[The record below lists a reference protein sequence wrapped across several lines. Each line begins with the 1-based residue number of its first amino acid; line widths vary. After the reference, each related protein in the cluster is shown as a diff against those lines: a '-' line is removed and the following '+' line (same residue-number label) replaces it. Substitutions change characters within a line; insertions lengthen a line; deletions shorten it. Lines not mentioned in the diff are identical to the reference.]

1 MTTSTA
7 SFARLRLT
15 KTRRWVSKTSGKTIA
30 RRLSAEPMRGTD
42 GLTDEERAV
51 YAQRA
56 KSIHNSLPAEDLEKA
71 FARLSQ

>member
-7 SFARLRLT
+7 NIARIQSA
-15 KTRRWVSKTSGKTIA
+15 KTGRWVSKTSGKTIA
-30 RRLSAEPMRGTD
+30 RRLPTEPMRGTD
-42 GLTDEERAV
+42 GLTGKERAV

-71 FARLSQ
+71 FARLAQ